1 MATAFQLN
9 TFQNNAFQI
18 VVAAAT
24 TAKGDGKRKPWYQRI
39 EVSKEDVDAR
49 AKLYR
54 LKREKLHED
63 IRFAM
68 DGSIEEP
75 VLDVIRSELEPEDY
89 AQFGA
94 EDYEPQLKSL
104 LSQTEALRTI
114 ARLVLEEH
122 ARLEMEDEEES
133 ILLLLQ

>member
-1 MATAFQLN
+1 MSATSFFGGQFFGGEFFN
-9 TFQNNAFQI
+9 
-18 VVAAAT
+18 VAVST
-24 TAKGDGKRKPWYQRI
+24 SDTHDGGKKRPWVQRI
-39 EVSKEDVDAR
+39 EVSKEDVDKR
-49 AKLYR
+49 AKQYR
-54 LKREKLHED
+54 LKREKLYED

-68 DGSIEEP
+68 DGPIEAE

-122 ARLEMEDEEES
+122 ERQDEEDVEF
-133 ILLLLQ
+133 LLLNG